1 MSKFKTLS
9 DVIDPLSAVADEV
22 LGDPHGR
29 GMQYARAVAA
39 GRMLVLE
46 QPGATIDVDNT
57 LVLGRN
63 LQGRARNG
71 SFVVDVGGPRRSG
84 TLDVEDSVVVGNHVR
99 VLSRGHTAVIGQ
111 SPHVAIR
118 NRRLPTTHRQEDV
131 TVRQTFTAGKKQH
144 PKTPRRAAAAE
155 SHESHR
161 QSAQSSQQQQPRR
174 RATDVSKSRKSTQG
188 RPRRH

>member
-1 MSKFKTLS
+1 MSKFETLG

-39 GRMLVLE
+39 GRMLVIE
-46 QPGATIDVDNT
+46 QPGATIDVENT

-63 LQGRARNG
+63 LQGRARKG

-84 TLDVEDSVVVGNHVR
+84 VLDAEDSVVVGNHAR

-111 SPHVAIR
+111 SAHVVIR

-131 TVRQTFTAGKKQH
+131 SVRQTFNRRELSSEPTPAASTTAASRQ
-144 PKTPRRAAAAE
+144 RRRQAA
-155 SHESHR
+155 HL
-161 QSAQSSQQQQPRR
+161 QQQPPRR
-174 RATDVSKSRKSTQG
+174 RATDESKSGKKTQRRR
-188 RPRRH
+188 RP